1 MTSVRAD
8 IVNELHRPARIHY
21 ATRKVNL
28 RGLLDLYQ
36 ADLIEMPYSVRLNK
50 GFKYILV
57 VINCF
62 SKYVWC
68 IPMKNKQTST
78 VSAATEHIFES
89 SKVTPVNLQTDE
101 GSEFMSRTFAA
112 LMKKYNV
119 NHYQVYSNVKASICE
134 RVNRTIKEKLYTRFS
149 LQGNYVW
156 HNIIQPVVDEY
167 NATKHSKTKLAPKD
181 VTKDDERHLLET
193 VYNYPTKIVKKCK
206 FKVGDYVRLSK
217 YRGPFVKGYLA
228 RWGTEQFRIVERS
241 KQYPEKYKVED
252 KNGERILGSFYKE
265 ELQRIKH
272 PNCFIVEK
280 VLRRDKRKKQVL
292 VKYLG
297 LDTSHNEWINA
308 RDIL

>member
-1 MTSVRAD
+1 LDSNSQRQAGQFGFSSRINFSTTQPTMQSVQRLCKHFLVFVL
-8 IVNELHRPARIHY
+8 VN
-21 ATRKVNL
+21 
-28 RGLLDLYQ
+28 
-36 ADLIEMPYSVRLNK
+36 S
-50 GFKYILV
+50 
-57 VINCF
+57 
-62 SKYVWC
+62 
-68 IPMKNKQTST
+68 KQTQHLAVLLTFLRTKFSFLNLCF
-78 VSAATEHIFES
+78 IFES
-89 SKVTPVNLQTDE
+89 SKVTPINLQTDE
-101 GSEFMSRTFAA
+101 GSEFMSRTFAT
-112 LMKKYNV
+112 LMKKYSV

-134 RVNRTIKEKLYTRFS
+134 RVNRTIKEKLYRRFS

-228 RWGTEQFRIVERS
+228 RWGTEQFRIVERN

-252 KNGERILGSFYKE
+252 KKGERILGSFYKE

-280 VLRRDKRKKQVL
+280 VLRRDKRKKKVL

-297 LDTSHNEWINA
+297 LDASHNEWISP